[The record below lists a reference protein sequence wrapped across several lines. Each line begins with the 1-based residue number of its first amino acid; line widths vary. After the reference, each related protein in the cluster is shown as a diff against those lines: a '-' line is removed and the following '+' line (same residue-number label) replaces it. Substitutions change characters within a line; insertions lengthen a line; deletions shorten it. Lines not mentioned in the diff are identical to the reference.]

1 MRTSQPLRRREAV
14 TGVVLSAM
22 GSEAAG
28 DTVNGSKDLTAGT
41 ADKLAGRTR
50 DERVDMQRRLED
62 CEVDMQRRLEDCE
75 VGGGPDGEGCR
86 RGVVGEQRERPEG
99 EKAVHPMGREEKHR
113 FVYDEE

>member
-1 MRTSQPLRRREAV
+1 MTTSQPLRRREAV

-50 DERVDMQRRLED
+50 DERVDVQRRW
-62 CEVDMQRRLEDCE
+62 EDCE

-113 FVYDEE
+113 LVYHSSA

>member
-1 MRTSQPLRRREAV
+1 MTTSQPLRRREAV
-14 TGVVLSAM
+14 TGVVLSSM

-50 DERVDMQRRLED
+50 DERVDMQRWW
-62 CEVDMQRRLEDCE
+62 EDCE

-86 RGVVGEQRERPEG
+86 RGVVGEQRERPTG
-99 EKAVHPMGREEKHR
+99 EKAVHPMGEDEKHR
-113 FVYDEE
+113 LIYHSSA